1 MIQQTYEVPEA
12 LLARCAG
19 RTDLAQRVVNAFVAQ
34 LETDIPQLSHEL
46 SQGNFEEVSK
56 LAHRIK
62 GAASNVDAEA
72 IRASADQIELFA
84 KSSETE
90 DLSLELEKLTLHWRE
105 YVELTTS
112 FLSS

>member
-1 MIQQTYEVPEA
+1 MIEQTYEVPEA

-19 RTDLAQRVVNAFVAQ
+19 RTDLAQRVVAAFVAQ

-46 SQGNFEEVSK
+46 SEKNIEDVAK

-62 GAASNVDAEA
+62 GAASNVDAES
-72 IRASADQIELFA
+72 IRASADLMEQHA
-84 KSSETE
+84 KSNEE

-105 YVELTTS
+105 YVELTS
-112 FLSS
+112 PFIS